1 MGDFFASLF
10 GGQNKTL
17 NNTIGNAGSIQGFT
31 QGVGERG
38 TTDAMKY
45 YHDILSG
52 NTASAMAPYTQQLQD
67 QTQAEKGANAEFHDR
82 SGGGTAASAG
92 ADAANRAT
100 LASLLAKL
108 RSGAAGSE
116 AQIGQTA
123 TGQSLDANQQEAQQ
137 AQMRMQNWL
146 NSILGKGISSGIGTL
161 ESFGLGK
168 LPGA

>member
-17 NNTIGNAGSIQGFT
+17 NNTIGNAGSTQGFT

-52 NTASAMAPYTQQLQD
+52 DTSRALAPETEQLQD
-67 QTQAEKGANAEFHDR
+67 QTQAQKGAQAEFATR

-100 LASLLAKL
+100 MASLLARL
-108 RSGAAGSE
+108 RSGAAGAE
-116 AQIGQTA
+116 GTLGTQN
-123 TGQSLDANQQEAQQ
+123 TGLSLEANQQEGAMAQQ
-137 AQMRMQNWL
+137 RMMNWL
-146 NSILGKGISSGIGTL
+146 NSIFGKGISSGIGTL
-161 ESFGLGK
+161 ESYGLGK